1 MRYILDASK
10 AGIDT
15 AFDEPG
21 TFFLISRFPF
31 LKEKYTF
38 RSNI

>member
-1 MRYILDASK
+1 MRYILDIPK

-15 AFDEPG
+15 TLDELG